1 MSLLDDRGV
10 TEKLWAIAEMAD
22 EVEHK
27 LDRVMSE
34 VRHFIE
40 VNKLF
45 EHYNRINNPKFG
57 GDAWMELGESRRES
71 YKRLKHLAG
80 VE

>member
-1 MSLLDDRGV
+1 MSVFGVSLEEALDIED
-10 TEKLWAIAEMAD
+10 
-22 EVEHK
+22 K

-45 EHYNRINNPKFG
+45 EHYNRINHPKFG

-71 YKRLKHLAG
+71 FKRLKRLAG